1 MMTEMLILALLTGA
15 ALGIFFFVGLWW
27 TVRKGLV
34 SKTPATW
41 FFLSFFLRMA
51 VALSGFYWIAQIGQ
65 WQHLAIAL
73 LGFII
78 ARLVWTRIATSP
90 YDQELIREKHHAP

>member
-1 MMTEMLILALLTGA
+1 MMTKMLILALLSGA

-34 SKTPATW
+34 ANTPAAW
-41 FFLSFFLRMA
+41 FLLSFLLRMT
-51 VALSGFYWIAQIGQ
+51 VTLSGFYWIAQTGE

-73 LGFII
+73 LGFIA
-78 ARLVWTRIATSP
+78 ARIVLTRFAPSP
-90 YDQELIREKHHAP
+90 QEKDQNQENTHAS